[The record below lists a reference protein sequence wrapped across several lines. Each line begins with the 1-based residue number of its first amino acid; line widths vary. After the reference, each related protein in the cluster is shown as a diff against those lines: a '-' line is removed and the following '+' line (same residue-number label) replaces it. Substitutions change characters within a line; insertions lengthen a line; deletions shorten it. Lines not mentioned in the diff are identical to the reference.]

1 MIRPE
6 VGADPDVVA
15 AMMIAA
21 IDQHIAD
28 AGGAHLAEGDFLRVV
43 GGHGP
48 IIKNPAPPREFRRSR
63 RRPGRLVCGG
73 DLPATSRAPGPTRMV
88 PPPKAG
94 APSRFNGEQQTE
106 QESPA
111 IADGALPSQFAL
123 TCGSRTYTC

>member
-43 GGHGP
+43 GGHGR
-48 IIKNPAPPREFRRSR
+48 IIKNPAPPREFRRMAKE
-63 RRPGRLVCGG
+63 LVGTICGG
-73 DLPATSRAPGPTRMV
+73 SA
-88 PPPKAG
+88 
-94 APSRFNGEQQTE
+94 
-106 QESPA
+106 
-111 IADGALPSQFAL
+111 
-123 TCGSRTYTC
+123 